1 MSFSFGSHRFAP
13 GRCLLALAAMLA
25 VMPWQTASAQNL
37 QEFEKHVTEFTLPNG
52 MHFIVVERHEAP
64 VVSFE
69 TYVNVGSV
77 DDPKGE
83 TGLAH
88 MFEHMAF
95 KGTREI
101 GSKNWAEEKK
111 ALAAEDAAYQA
122 LDHERALGWRADKA
136 KLAHLQTDFAAKQ
149 KAAEALVIPNEYP
162 RLIEVN
168 GGVGMNAETAE
179 DDTQF
184 FYSLPSNRTELWFYL
199 ESERFLHPVFREFY
213 KERSVV
219 AEERRMRVDSNPEG
233 KLIENLLGTAF
244 EASPYK
250 NSGVGW
256 PSDLNGLTMEDAQA
270 FFQKYYVPANFCEV
284 IVGDVQPAQVRQWA
298 NEYFGRLP
306 KRPAPLPNITHE
318 PEQDGP
324 RSVKVLTPGP
334 TQPIAAVA
342 YHTPS
347 EHNPDRAVFDVISS
361 ILSSGRTS
369 WFYRNL
375 VEKEKVALY
384 AGGYPDF
391 PGTKYPNLFVFLDV
405 PAPGHS
411 VAENLKAMQAQ
422 IDRLKTQPV
431 DEATL
436 HKVQTKARAGMIRS
450 LESNSGLAGQLA
462 YYYTNFGDWRELFRQ
477 LQEIE
482 AVTPADIQRVAKTYF
497 TDENKTTAWLAQS
510 TPTAPASAQEVH

>member
-1 MSFSFGSHRFAP
+1 MPFLLRARSFSSR
-13 GRCLLALAAMLA
+13 RCLLALATLLA
-25 VMPWQTASAQNL
+25 IAPWQTAAAQNL
-37 QEFEKHVTEFTLPNG
+37 QEFEKSVTEFTLANG

-69 TYVNVGSV
+69 TYVNIGSV

-95 KGTREI
+95 KGTRSI
-101 GSKNWAEEKK
+101 GSRNWPAEKK

-122 LDHERALGWRADKA
+122 LDQERAKGWKADSKKIA
-136 KLAHLQTDFAAKQ
+136 TLQASFDQQQ
-149 KAAEALVIPNEYP
+149 KAAEAFVVPNEYP

-179 DDTQF
+179 DATQF
-184 FYSLPSNRTELWFYL
+184 FYSLPSNRAQLWFYL

-213 KERSVV
+213 KERNVV

-244 EASPYK
+244 QASPYK

-256 PSDLNGLTMEDAQA
+256 PSDLNGLTIEDARA
-270 FFQKYYVPANFCEV
+270 FYHKYYVPANFCEV
-284 IVGDVQPAQVRQWA
+284 VVGDVNPAQIHRWA
-298 NEYFGRLP
+298 EEYFGRLQG
-306 KRPAPLPNITHE
+306 RPAPVPKITIE
-318 PEQDGP
+318 PPQDGP
-324 RSVKVLTPGP
+324 RTVKVITPGP
-334 TQPIAAVA
+334 AQPIAAVA

-347 EHNPDRAVFDVISS
+347 EHSPDRPVFDVIAS

-375 VEKEKVALY
+375 VEKQKVALY

-391 PGTKYPNLFVFLDV
+391 PGTRYPNLFVFLDV

-411 VAENLKAMQAQ
+411 VDENLKAMHAQ
-422 IDRLKTQPV
+422 IDRLKTEPV
-431 DEATL
+431 DAATL
-436 HKVQTKARAGMIRS
+436 RKVQTKARAGIIRG
-450 LESNSGLAGQLA
+450 LDSNSGLAGQLA
-462 YYYTNFGDWRELFRQ
+462 YYYTNFGDWRELFHQ
-477 LQEIE
+477 LQQIE
-482 AVTPADIQRVAKTYF
+482 AVTPADIQRVARQYF
-497 TDENKTTAWLAQS
+497 TQNNETTAWLAQPEKKS
-510 TPTAPASAQEVH
+510 PASAGEVH